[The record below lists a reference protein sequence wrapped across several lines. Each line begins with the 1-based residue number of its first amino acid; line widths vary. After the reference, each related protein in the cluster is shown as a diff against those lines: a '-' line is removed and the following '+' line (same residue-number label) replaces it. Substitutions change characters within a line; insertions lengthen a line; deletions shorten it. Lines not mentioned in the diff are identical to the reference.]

1 MRPWLRGD
9 GLVCGWS
16 AAGEGKMRRKN
27 GQELRLEPLR
37 GQSQG
42 ALLCSLFFVSK
53 GEGFSPVFDKRRH
66 GGLGFFFLPKREGN
80 GTVCVRKW
88 GEGRRPQWQRGALW
102 FFKGRVGQLGFLC
115 LWPSEGD
122 GRRLAKKEKYLGLG
136 CFFLLPFPPVK
147 NFLPFPLCLL

>member
-1 MRPWLRGD
+1 VEMRPWLRGD

-53 GEGFSPVFDKRRH
+53 GEGFSPV
-66 GGLGFFFLPKREGN
+66 
-80 GTVCVRKW
+80 C
-88 GEGRRPQWQRGALW
+88 
-102 FFKGRVGQLGFLC
+102 FFKAKGG
-115 LWPSEGD
+115 GD
-122 GRRLAKKEKYLGLG
+122 
-136 CFFLLPFPPVK
+136 FFVV
-147 NFLPFPLCLL
+147 

>member
-66 GGLGFFFLPKREGN
+66 GGLGFFFTQKRGEWDSVCKEMGRREKTPMAERGSLVFQREG
-80 GTVCVRKW
+80 
-88 GEGRRPQWQRGALW
+88 RPTW
-102 FFKGRVGQLGFLC
+102 FPL
-115 LWPSEGD
+115 S
-122 GRRLAKKEKYLGLG
+122 LAK
-136 CFFLLPFPPVK
+136 
-147 NFLPFPLCLL
+147 